1 MYYIYM
7 LRCRDGSFYTGI
19 AADIEKRL
27 RQHASGGAAC
37 AKYTRAHPPEALAA
51 LWQAEDHAAAA
62 RLEALMAACD
72 LPRDIAAATEMEQ
85 RYRAAMAD
93 LDPLDRL
100 ILTDSC
106 INGRAQWKIGQSVGY
121 SVEAVQKRLRKIV
134 SRMAEMMPAAMVM
147 ATVEEPTEMR
157 TRAATMKATSTS
169 GRLAFATALPMT
181 SPRPVFCSI

>member
-1 MYYIYM
+1 MQKKEKIEVIRRE
-7 LRCRDGSFYTGI
+7 LRTLRHLSRSIDAEMEAERRHRSRLAWLRTQPPT
-19 AADIEKRL
+19 AAVRGEI
-27 RQHASGGAAC
+27 
-37 AKYTRAHPPEALAA
+37 
-51 LWQAEDHAAAA
+51 A

-134 SRMAEMMPAAMVM
+134 SRMAETMPDA
-147 ATVEEPTEMR
+147 PR
-157 TRAATMKATSTS
+157 PTS
-169 GRLAFATALPMT
+169 GGESMRGAAGAAAGGRSAKTPDLP
-181 SPRPVFCSI
+181 PAGRA